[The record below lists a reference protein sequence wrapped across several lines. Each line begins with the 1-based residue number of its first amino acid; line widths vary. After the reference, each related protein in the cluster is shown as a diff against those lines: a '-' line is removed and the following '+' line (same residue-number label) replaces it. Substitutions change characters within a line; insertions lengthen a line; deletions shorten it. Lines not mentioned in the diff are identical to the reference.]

1 MKDTRQPGDTIA
13 RQEDGQ
19 SYPVTVS
26 PVTGLVLSGARA
38 GTGTIAVS
46 LPVKPS
52 QNVTV
57 TAVLLDAGVT
67 ISGSPTLTFTPSN
80 YSTPQNVTFQAVSGS
95 DGLFRVLFRTSGA
108 DVPGYGSASATIQV
122 S

>member
-26 PVTGLVLSGARA
+26 PVTGLVLSAARTA
-38 GTGTIAVS
+38 TGTIAVS

-52 QNVTV
+52 ANVTV
-57 TAVLLDAGVT
+57 TAVVLDGGLT
-67 ISGSPTLTFTPSN
+67 INSGGTLTFTPSN
-80 YSTPQNVTFQAVSGS
+80 YSTPQTVTFQSSPGVG
-95 DGLFRVLFRTSGA
+95 GLFRVLFRTSGA